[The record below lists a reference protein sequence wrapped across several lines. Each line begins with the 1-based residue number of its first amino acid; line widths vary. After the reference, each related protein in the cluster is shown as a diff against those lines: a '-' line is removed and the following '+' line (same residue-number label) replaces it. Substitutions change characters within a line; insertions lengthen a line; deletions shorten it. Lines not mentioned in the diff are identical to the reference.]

1 MTKKWYIRKE
11 NTSRYIKSDYVYYIT
26 ETDWTTDISKAKALK
41 TKKEA
46 KALSLEIGGELY
58 GE

>member
-11 NTSRYIKSDYVYYIT
+11 NTSRYIKSDYVYYVSGT
-26 ETDWTTDISKAKALK
+26 NWTMDISKAQAFK
-41 TKKEA
+41 TKKA
-46 KALSLEIGGELY
+46 ATALSLEIGGELY